1 MQRVGNRR
9 SNKHEPGVARPFARL
24 LPVAAALS
32 ALALAAENPVE
43 SGRVT
48 FELLPAAQSGIHWAH
63 ENAMSPARHLP
74 ETTGAGC
81 AFLDFDNDGWMDI
94 YLVNGGRSDF
104 FEPPA
109 PLKNALY
116 RNNRDGTFTDV
127 TERAGVGGGLF
138 GMGVAAGDYDS
149 DGWQDLFVSNYG
161 PGLLYRNRQDGTF
174 EEVAEKA
181 GLRAASGWSTSAV
194 WFDYDN
200 DGKLDLFVSNYVYYD
215 KTLNTLCRDEK
226 GRPRYCI
233 PKLFKPAPSHL
244 FRNQG
249 DGTFADVSA
258 ESGIGEWPGKAF
270 GVVATDVNND
280 RKMDLFVA
288 NDMTPNHLFINN
300 GDGKFEEVGLWA
312 TVAYSQ
318 SGAVRSGMGVDAA
331 DFDGDGWQDLFV
343 ANVDHQRFSLYRNL
357 KDLTFKEEMGEIYRD
372 TFLLS
377 GWGLRFFDYDNDG
390 DMDLLLANGHP
401 DDMVHEMIPKVSYKE
416 PLLLFANQ
424 GGVYQNVSRTSG
436 PVFSQEFAA
445 RGLATGDFDN
455 DGDLDVLISNNGG
468 PPLLLRNAG
477 GNKTFW
483 LGVALAGKT
492 SNPAGTGAILNWT
505 AGGKKRRRLKTAGGS
520 YLSSHDPREVLGLS
534 SSSTVEELAIEWPSG
549 VVDRI
554 ENIAANQY
562 ITVREGE
569 GLLPGPSDAGP
580 KTR

>member
-1 MQRVGNRR
+1 
-9 SNKHEPGVARPFARL
+9 
-24 LPVAAALS
+24 
-32 ALALAAENPVE
+32 
-43 SGRVT
+43 
-48 FELLPAAQSGIHWAH
+48 
-63 ENAMSPARHLP
+63 
-74 ETTGAGC
+74 
-81 AFLDFDNDGWMDI
+81 
-94 YLVNGGRSDF
+94 
-104 FEPPA
+104 
-109 PLKNALY
+109 
-116 RNNRDGTFTDV
+116 
-127 TERAGVGGGLF
+127 
-138 GMGVAAGDYDS
+138 
-149 DGWQDLFVSNYG
+149 
-161 PGLLYRNRQDGTF
+161 
-174 EEVAEKA
+174 
-181 GLRAASGWSTSAV
+181 
-194 WFDYDN
+194 
-200 DGKLDLFVSNYVYYD
+200 
-215 KTLNTLCRDEK
+215 
-226 GRPRYCI
+226 
-233 PKLFKPAPSHL
+233 
-244 FRNQG
+244 
-249 DGTFADVSA
+249 
-258 ESGIGEWPGKAF
+258 
-270 GVVATDVNND
+270 
-280 RKMDLFVA
+280 
-288 NDMTPNHLFINN
+288 
-300 GDGKFEEVGLWA
+300 
-312 TVAYSQ
+312 
-318 SGAVRSGMGVDAA
+318 
-331 DFDGDGWQDLFV
+331 
-343 ANVDHQRFSLYRNL
+343 L

-477 GNKTFW
+477 GNKNFW